1 MAAMNAVRRKNTM
14 KNKNGNLLT
23 TQEVAQFLNIS
34 ARTLSRWKLNRI
46 RIGKRVYYEENLIEK
61 ILTEGKWYGKR
72 RDYEN
77 LASRNG
83 TRFPRFDRRGVWQ
96 SIWTYNLYGRI
107 NFPENKNFFA
117 LFVEDGILKY
127 FPFDDQ
133 EDAEKALACFKRTGD
148 TTQYRIVS
156 RVIAEM
162 LGREHEYYQYQE
174 VMADSDADAEEAR
187 QKQQELIDFVFSAP

>member
-1 MAAMNAVRRKNTM
+1 MENAATMGTLLHEMGLVLQGLIDSGYCEQFERIIFNT
-14 KNKNGNLLT
+14 T
-23 TQEVAQFLNIS
+23 SDFH
-34 ARTLSRWKLNRI
+34 
-46 RIGKRVYYEENLIEK
+46 
-61 ILTEGKWYGKR
+61 
-72 RDYEN
+72 
-77 LASRNG
+77 
-83 TRFPRFDRRGVWQ
+83 
-96 SIWTYNLYGRI
+96 I

-187 QKQQELIDFVFSAP
+187 QQQQELIDFVFSKP